1 MAGCSTRP
9 PPSAIRSH
17 GGAKSLS
24 AGKALSGCYKLVS
37 FEVSGRGP
45 PSRTRQLGAMW
56 CYLGTVEPLDAEV
69 AGYIVAGRSR
79 PIRRRHHVRACRQ
92 HEGPTRNGGVLRH
105 GRFVSPHPRLY
116 LQATLPTPSHS
127 SHDGPPALGNGREI
141 TDLIAAADPQG
152 YRAFVSIA
160 ATNPSDTTAQGADV
174 YTTSNPTTNGWSLA
188 NGNLPNPQQAPSAG
202 VPAPRCE
209 RLAASPSDHNQ
220 VFCPSST
227 RTRTGATTG
236 CIAASM
242 AAANGDTSST

>member
-1 MAGCSTRP
+1 
-9 PPSAIRSH
+9 
-17 GGAKSLS
+17 
-24 AGKALSGCYKLVS
+24 
-37 FEVSGRGP
+37 
-45 PSRTRQLGAMW
+45 MW

-220 VFCPSST
+220 VFCSLVNPDPNGRYYRVYRSVDGGSEWRHILNVSPDSNRNPDNNTLTLAQAGRWRRRVASSA
-227 RTRTGATTG
+227 GS
-236 CIAASM
+236 SM
-242 AAANGDTSST
+242 MSVRSGFPNSIGGGRG